1 MATSQSQKSEF
12 LCSQCQKKYSSQS
25 SLCNHKKKYHPPP
38 DNIRKNQDD
47 IREISGQNPEISKEK
62 TYDCRHCDKKYKHLQ
77 TRWSHEQIC
86 KEIAKNRETQQI
98 QQQLEK
104 LKQENEILK
113 LKNQLQKAKRL
124 NTKTFKAVNKILI
137 ERSMQNSSSSSS
149 SNNIIHH
156 NTTNHNTINNTYQI
170 FAVGNEELQNVL
182 TLQQKREIMNA
193 RLTSLEKIVEIAHCG
208 NYNGFKNIIITNLK
222 DNYAYKYDEKRGY
235 FVTIPKTT
243 LLNDLVSH
251 RITDIE
257 AIYDELDTA
266 NKIDEK
272 TKKMIQDFLDK
283 IANEDT
289 PYFDENNDIQYQN
302 YKSYKINNVKILLY
316 NNQDKITKDI
326 ALLISDNDIIST

>member
-1 MATSQSQKSEF
+1 MKNITSTIELKEHCGTLEPKDPWKFAKDIQNSQECKLGSAKHIILFNKGRYFET
-12 LCSQCQKKYSSQS
+12 
-25 SLCNHKKKYHPPP
+25 SLYN
-38 DNIRKNQDD
+38 
-47 IREISGQNPEISKEK
+47 
-62 TYDCRHCDKKYKHLQ
+62 
-77 TRWSHEQIC
+77 EQLC
-86 KEIAKNRETQQI
+86 KEIAKTRETQKI
-98 QQQLEK
+98 QQELEK

-137 ERSMQNSSSSSS
+137 ERSIQNSN
-149 SNNIIHH
+149 SNNTVNH
-156 NTTNHNTINNTYQI
+156 TTNNNTINNTYQI
-170 FAVGNEELQNVL
+170 LSIGNEELQNVL
-182 TLQQKREIMNA
+182 TLQQKKEIMNA
-193 RLTSLEKIVEIAHCG
+193 RLTSLERIVEIAHCG

-235 FVTIPKTT
+235 FMTIPKIT

-272 TKKMIQDFLDK
+272 TKRTIQNFLDK
-283 IANEDT
+283 IANEET
-289 PYFDENNDIQYQN
+289 PYFDENNDVQYQN

-326 ALLISDNDIIST
+326 ALLISDNNIIST

>member
-1 MATSQSQKSEF
+1 MSNQNTPKSEF
-12 LCSQCQKKYSSQS
+12 LCSQCQKSYSSKS
-25 SLCNHKKKYHPPP
+25 SLCNHKRLYHPKSK
-38 DNIRKNQDD
+38 NIRIYQDN
-47 IREISGQNPEISKEK
+47 IREISGQKHDQQQQNEQKEK
-62 TYDCRHCDKKYKHLQ
+62 TYDCRHCDKKYKHIQ
-77 TRWSHEQIC
+77 TRWAHEQLC
-86 KEIAKNRETQQI
+86 KEIAKTRETQQI
-98 QQQLEK
+98 QQELEK

-137 ERSMQNSSSSSS
+137 ERSMNN
-149 SNNIIHH
+149 SNNTVNH
-156 NTTNHNTINNTYQI
+156 TTNHNTINNTYQI
-170 FAVGNEELQNVL
+170 LSIGNEELQNVL
-182 TLQQKREIMNA
+182 TLQQKKEIMNA
-193 RLTSLEKIVEIAHCG
+193 RLTSLERIVEIAHCG

-235 FVTIPKTT
+235 FMTIPKIT

-272 TKKMIQDFLDK
+272 TKRTIQNFLDK
-283 IANEDT
+283 IANEET
-289 PYFDENNDIQYQN
+289 PYFDENNEVQYQN

-326 ALLISDNDIIST
+326 ALLISDNNIIST